1 MSDEME
7 TSAPPASAD
16 QPPADPA
23 GELQTDARTD
33 ASPEAAI
40 PAAGASQAAPLLMGV
55 KLPIRVLLGRTQ
67 LSLRDIAHLGNG
79 SVVELDCSPDDPVE
93 ITVNDRVIAY
103 GEVVVVA
110 GNYGV
115 RITKI
120 ASEHR
125 EAETE
130 TRSPVSELLKL
141 SQTLS

>member
-1 MSDEME
+1 
-7 TSAPPASAD
+7 
-16 QPPADPA
+16 
-23 GELQTDARTD
+23 
-33 ASPEAAI
+33 
-40 PAAGASQAAPLLMGV
+40 V

-125 EAETE
+125 DAETE
-130 TRSPVSELLKL
+130 TRSPVSDLLKL